1 MFIELTNYETGQK
14 ELVNTQWI
22 EEIRDG
28 IEYRTVYFA
37 FRIDKEWAQDYLDV
51 EEEYNDIKHLLGVT
65 KLFQR

>member
-1 MFIELTNYETGQK
+1 MFIELTNYKTGQK

-22 EEIRDG
+22 EEIGDG

-37 FRIDKEWAQDYLDV
+37 FHIGKECLQDYLDV

>member
-1 MFIELTNYETGQK
+1 MFIELTNYKTGQK

-37 FRIDKEWAQDYLDV
+37 FCIDKEWTQDYLDV